1 LSFKKKIR
9 NSSSKRAI
17 TPVIGAVLMIGI
29 TIAVGFA
36 TWAWARS
43 SAQSSE
49 LNFGNA
55 IGSNINYLKEN
66 FETVN
71 VNFSSSA
78 QQSATLWFYNSG
90 NTTVYVKQIWI
101 SNITSSF
108 SQTFTTLNSTKTTQF
123 NCYCLEIHPQSVA
136 FITLSLNSPTVFHTG
151 VVYQFKS
158 LGVYGN
164 TNTFQQT
171 R

>member
-1 LSFKKKIR
+1 
-9 NSSSKRAI
+9 
-17 TPVIGAVLMIGI
+17 MIGI